1 MMRLMVWSAVVSFVY
16 AVLAVLWPGPASVL
30 VVAFI
35 ALLIVPALVDMGKRK
50 SRE

>member
-16 AVLAVLWPGPASVL
+16 AMLAVLAPEPASVL

-35 ALLIVPALVDMGKRK
+35 ALLLVPALVDLGKRR